1 MLLSKYSKTRTIF
14 LKEFI
19 KNKSTGALCASSQRL
34 ARAMIKDV
42 DLQKAKSIAEIG
54 AGTGSFTQLILKEK
68 PQDALFFA
76 IEQNPMMAKE
86 LLSKFT
92 NLDCEICNA
101 KLLGQMLEKR
111 NLNGID
117 LVVSGIPWTI
127 LKDKEQD
134 ELLAVIHKNLKSGA
148 YLSTFLY
155 VLPTLAKKKFTRKLY
170 ANFSKV
176 TTSKLIYGNIP
187 PAIVY
192 YCKK

>member
-1 MLLSKYSKTRTIF
+1 MF

-19 KNKSTGALCASSQRL
+19 KNKSTGALCASSQKL

-42 DLQKAKSIAEIG
+42 GLENAKSIVEIG

-76 IEQNPMMAKE
+76 IEQNPLMAKE

-92 NLDCEICNA
+92 NLDCEVCNA
-101 KLLGQMLEKR
+101 KFLAQMLEKR
-111 NLNGID
+111 GLNAVD
-117 LVVSGIPWTI
+117 LVISGIPWTI
-127 LKDKEQD
+127 LKNEEQD
-134 ELLAVIHKNLKSGA
+134 ELLALIHKNLKRGA

-155 VLPTLAKKKFTRKLY
+155 VLPTLAKRKFTKKLY
-170 ANFSKV
+170 ANFSEIK
-176 TTSKLIYGNIP
+176 TSKLVYGNIP

-192 YCKK
+192 YCRK